1 MHDPP
6 SSYAKNLFVFVLEE
20 QKPEKGEKSTN
31 GKGRKRGVRERRN
44 SYQRIYKC

>member
-6 SSYAKNLFVFVLEE
+6 SSYAKNLFVPEE
-20 QKPEKGEKSTN
+20 QKPEKGGKSTN